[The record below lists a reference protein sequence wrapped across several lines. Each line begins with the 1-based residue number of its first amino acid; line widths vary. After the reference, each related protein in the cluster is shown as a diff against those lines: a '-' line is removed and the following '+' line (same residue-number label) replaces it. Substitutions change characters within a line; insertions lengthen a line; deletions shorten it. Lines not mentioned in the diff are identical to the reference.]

1 MSQTLLNPPMYVA
14 LVADRTGRYAHVWG
28 EAKTWDL
35 FHDQL
40 EDVGCEVIEN
50 QTYEWYGCT
59 NEEVA
64 EDCLSVHQLLTHS
77 DFVPHP

>member
-1 MSQTLLNPPMYVA
+1 MSQTLHNLPMYIA
-14 LVADRTGRYAHVWG
+14 LVADRTGRYTHVWG
-28 EAKTWDL
+28 EAKTWGL

-59 NEEVA
+59 KEEVA

>member
-1 MSQTLLNPPMYVA
+1 MSQTLLNLPMYIA
-14 LVADRTGRYAHVWG
+14 LVADRTGRYTHVWG

-59 NEEVA
+59 KE

>member
-1 MSQTLLNPPMYVA
+1 MSPTLLKLPMYIA
-14 LVADRTGRYAHVWG
+14 LVADRTGRYAHVWS

-59 NEEVA
+59 KEEVA

>member
-1 MSQTLLNPPMYVA
+1 MSQTLLNLPMYIA
-14 LVADRTGRYAHVWG
+14 LVADRTGRYTHVWG
-28 EAKTWDL
+28 EAKTWGL

-59 NEEVA
+59 KEEVA